1 MPALIDLTGQKFNRL
16 TVLSRDYSKNQQG
29 RRGTFWLCECDCG
42 NQIIVASSNLKNGNT
57 KSCGCLQKEKAAISG
72 GFIDLTGQT
81 FGRLTV
87 IKRAPKQKNSS
98 AYWECSCLCGVT
110 TIVSGRQ
117 LRSGKTLSCGCLR
130 LEKLREACGSNITG
144 QRFGHL
150 VALEIDNSYKKE
162 KQINNRKL
170 YWKCQ
175 CDCGAIVSV
184 EGTHLRRGE
193 TQSCG
198 CIISRGEERI
208 ANILSQNNI
217 PYEKQKTFNS
227 CVFDNG
233 LMARFDFYINNQF
246 LVEFDGLQHFKPG
259 CFNQDKEAFIAAQ
272 QRDIFK
278 NNWCLINNIP
288 LKRIPYDALDVLSL
302 EDIMGDKFLIERIK

>member
-1 MPALIDLTGQKFNRL
+1 M
-16 TVLSRDYSKNQQG
+16 
-29 RRGTFWLCECDCG
+29 
-42 NQIIVASSNLKNGNT
+42 
-57 KSCGCLQKEKAAISG
+57 
-72 GFIDLTGQT
+72 FIDGEQLKSRVQSISDEIAIKSNGKIT
-81 FGRLTV
+81 FEEY
-87 IKRAPKQKNSS
+87 I
-98 AYWECSCLCGVT
+98 E
-110 TIVSGRQ
+110 
-117 LRSGKTLSCGCLR
+117 
-130 LEKLREACGSNITG
+130 
-144 QRFGHL
+144 
-150 VALEIDNSYKKE
+150 ALEPDSVMPKSKLEVILKKRKEKE
-162 KQINNRKL
+162 KQINSRKL

-184 EGTHLRRGE
+184 DGTHLRRGE

-198 CIISRGEERI
+198 CIISRGEEKI

-233 LMARFDFYINNQF
+233 LMARFDFYINNKF

-259 CFNQDKEAFIAAQ
+259 CFNQNEEAFIAAQ

-288 LKRIPYDALDVLSL
+288 LKRIPYDALDTLSL
-302 EDIMGDKFLIERIK
+302 EDIMGDKFLIERINNGN